1 MASKAQRGHLRL
13 VETSDGERAE
23 TADDRDQRPS
33 SPVEG
38 RQSFPG
44 DARNVGDC
52 VPPVA
57 AARQSFPGEARHA
70 AADLRQSSPGDAP
83 LVSMRVPSRPDADE
97 VGVAARNVGDF
108 VPPVAAR
115 ATSHGDGHEA
125 ETSPLPH
132 PAPAPALKS
141 SRLATRG
148 PLANLPDAQLVALG
162 CKGESGAFELLYR
175 RHVTFALHLA
185 TRIEGSSR
193 DVEDIVHDAF
203 LRAFERINDLSDRG
217 AFKSWLGAIV
227 VHAVR
232 SRMRRHRLMNL
243 LGIGRKSEPVDL
255 DSVMSPDA
263 SPHTRAQVAQIYA
276 LLRTLSADDRIAW
289 TLRCVEGH
297 DLDSVAKLTRCSLA
311 TVKRRISRAQQFLDE
326 HFIDSAKEDLS

>member
-23 TADDRDQRPS
+23 TAEDRDLRPS
-33 SPVEG
+33 
-38 RQSFPG
+38 QPG
-44 DARNVGDC
+44 DGRAS
-52 VPPVA
+52 VPSDVP
-57 AARQSFPGEARHA
+57 HI
-70 AADLRQSSPGDAP
+70 
-83 LVSMRVPSRPDADE
+83 SMRVPSRPDADE
-97 VGVAARNVGDF
+97 LGVAARG
-108 VPPVAAR
+108 ASLHEGA
-115 ATSHGDGHEA
+115 EA
-125 ETSPLPH
+125 ETSPLPIDRDSSHAHLHAVHATPAAQAH
-132 PAPAPALKS
+132 PTHAAHATNIHKS

-175 RHVTFALHLA
+175 RHVSFALHLA

-203 LRAFERINDLSDRG
+203 LRAFERINDLTDRG

>member
-1 MASKAQRGHLRL
+1 MAPKAQRGHLRL
-13 VETSDGERAE
+13 VEPSDAERAE
-23 TADDRDQRPS
+23 SADDRD
-33 SPVEG
+33 
-38 RQSFPG
+38 
-44 DARNVGDC
+44 ART
-52 VPPVA
+52 
-57 AARQSFPGEARHA
+57 
-70 AADLRQSSPGDAP
+70 SSPGDGRP
-83 LVSMRVPSRPDADE
+83 SDGPQYSMRVPSRPDPEEAGA
-97 VGVAARNVGDF
+97 V
-108 VPPVAAR
+108 AR
-115 ATSHGDGHEA
+115 AASLGAEHSEA
-125 ETSPLPH
+125 ETSPLPQIQGR
-132 PAPAPALKS
+132 S

-162 CKGESGAFELLYR
+162 CKGEGGAFELLYR

-255 DSVMSPDA
+255 DAVMSPDA

-276 LLRTLSADDRIAW
+276 LLRTLPADDRIAW

-311 TVKRRISRAQQFLDE
+311 TVKRRISRAQHFLDE
-326 HFIDSAKEDLS
+326 HFIDSAKEDPS

>member
-1 MASKAQRGHLRL
+1 MAPKAQRGHLRL
-13 VETSDGERAE
+13 VEPSDAERE
-23 TADDRDQRPS
+23 GGSEDRDSRPS
-33 SPVEG
+33 DPRLS
-38 RQSFPG
+38 
-44 DARNVGDC
+44 D
-52 VPPVA
+52 PP
-57 AARQSFPGEARHA
+57 QY
-70 AADLRQSSPGDAP
+70 
-83 LVSMRVPSRPDADE
+83 SMRVPSRPDLEEA
-97 VGVAARNVGDF
+97 G
-108 VPPVAAR
+108 PIAR
-115 ATSHGDGHEA
+115 AASLGGDHADA
-125 ETSPLPH
+125 ETSPIPQPH
-132 PAPAPALKS
+132 PQKL
-141 SRLATRG
+141 RHATRG
-148 PLANLPDAQLVALG
+148 PLASLPDAQLVALG

-175 RHVTFALHLA
+175 RHVSFALHLA

-255 DSVMSPDA
+255 DAVMSPDA

-276 LLRTLSADDRIAW
+276 LLRTLPADDRIAW

-311 TVKRRISRAQQFLDE
+311 TVKRRISRAQHFLDE
-326 HFIDSAKEDLS
+326 HFIESSKEDWS